1 MAISADFIFSQMYTP
16 FPAAKPSALTTKG
29 NLLVFKNS
37 SACFDFSKIP
47 NLAVGILY
55 FSQSFLV
62 NIFEPSS
69 CEAIFSG
76 PNILIFCF

>member
-1 MAISADFIFSQMYTP
+1 MYTP